1 MTEKP
6 GDYGTYLHV
15 RELLMLQLPADPL
28 DGPGHV
34 VAAEHFFIVVH
45 QAFEL
50 WFKQQLLDLR
60 KMPLRPLLPMP
71 ISRMSISRASPRS
84 SGY

>member
-15 RELLMLQLPADPL
+15 RELLTLQLPVSPL

-34 VAAEHFFIVVH
+34 IAAEHFFIVVH

-50 WFKQQLLDLR
+50 WFKQ
-60 KMPLRPLLPMP
+60 
-71 ISRMSISRASPRS
+71 
-84 SGY
+84 